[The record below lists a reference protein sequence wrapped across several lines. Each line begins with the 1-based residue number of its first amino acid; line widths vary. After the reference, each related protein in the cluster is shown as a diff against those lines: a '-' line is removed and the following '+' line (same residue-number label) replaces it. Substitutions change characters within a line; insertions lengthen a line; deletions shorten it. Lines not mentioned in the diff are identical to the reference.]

1 MHETALARS
10 ILQTVQVLQAER
22 NLGQIQR
29 VELELGEFSGVEPLQ
44 LKSAFEAQSGS
55 LLGSPAELVLH
66 LVPLTGRCQ
75 NCEQEFRIVAFR
87 FVCPHCTGSDVQVI
101 GGEELRILSVRVEQE
116 EAVL

>member
-10 ILQTVQVLQAER
+10 ILQTVRGLQAER

-44 LKSAFEAQSGS
+44 LQTAFEELSS
-55 LLGSPAELVLH
+55 DILGQPTELVLH

-75 NCEQEFRIVAFR
+75 NCQQEFRIEAFR
-87 FVCPHCTGSDVQVI
+87 FVCPHCTGSNVQVI